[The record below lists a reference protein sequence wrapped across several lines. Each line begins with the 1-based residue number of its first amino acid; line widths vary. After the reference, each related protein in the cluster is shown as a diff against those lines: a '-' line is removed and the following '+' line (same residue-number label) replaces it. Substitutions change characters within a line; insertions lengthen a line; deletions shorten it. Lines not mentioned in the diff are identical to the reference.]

1 MGGCRCVMFCLNP
14 LQRISAPPV
23 QHTKSTVEE
32 EPSPDTPVPDEETET
47 DKEGKLDGEELPME
61 TQPAGEFDNLLG
73 NDDDVKRGH
82 NPTIPA
88 EVMKEIEEDKEESPE
103 MDDNNEGGVASSDEE
118 VVS

>member
-1 MGGCRCVMFCLNP
+1 MGGHHCVMFCLNP

-23 QHTKSTVEE
+23 QHTKPTVGE
-32 EPSPDTPVPDEETET
+32 EPSTDTPVPDEETET
-47 DKEGKLDGEELPME
+47 DKEGKPDEELPME
-61 TQPAGEFDNLLG
+61 TQPVGEFDNLLG
-73 NDDDVKRGH
+73 DNNDVKKGH

-88 EVMKEIEEDKEESPE
+88 EVMEEIEEGKEGAPE